1 MKLRIIAIL
10 VFLSFGLHNS
20 FGQKIVKTKG
30 HAKLRQESDMSRNET
45 TEKAIEL
52 AKINAI
58 ESVFGTYVE
67 QQTDMTIEDGMTSF
81 NIIGSTKVKGEW
93 IETIGETDI
102 STITRKE
109 KTQYG
114 MQDITWIECK
124 IKGKVRA
131 VKPRAILEYE
141 ILNAPNIRARTTSF
155 FDGEQL
161 YIYFKSPVD
170 GYVSIFLEDH
180 EGVYRLLPYMQMNP
194 DDKNGALVQGDVGYT
209 FFSPSDNL
217 FTKSIVDEMIMTL
230 VKKQMEYNYIYIV
243 FSEDKYIKPGLK
255 KSFQSDERI
264 IPSSLTKWD
273 FEKWLS
279 NNRISSTS
287 FQVIKQKIRIK
298 ERK

>member
-10 VFLSFGLHNS
+10 VFLSFGLHSS

-30 HAKLRQESDMSRNET
+30 HAKLRQESNMSRNET

-93 IETIGETDI
+93 IETIGEPDI

-141 ILNAPNIRARTTSF
+141 ILNAPNIQARTTNF

-180 EGVYRLLPYMQMNP
+180 EGVYSLLPYMQMNP

-209 FFSPSDNL
+209 FFSPSDNF

-230 VKKQMEYNYIYIV
+230 VKKQM
-243 FSEDKYIKPGLK
+243 D
-255 KSFQSDERI
+255 SF
-264 IPSSLTKWD
+264 LGG
-273 FEKWLS
+273 
-279 NNRISSTS
+279 
-287 FQVIKQKIRIK
+287 
-298 ERK
+298 